1 MSVLFQYYRP
11 VSLMIPVRWN
21 ILFLLINGLMVGALM
36 KERSEASDMDQT
48 MKDLFESEFERMGF
62 TAVEFR
68 RLFSTSEKIV
78 LPTGT
83 PLSIEKE
90 TQEKTYFLLS
100 GQVDVK
106 SGDSIIATVRRN
118 HFIGEMSFL
127 SYLQEGTST
136 EAAAD
141 CYMSDKEPAVVFVWD
156 NTVLRDYL
164 IKDDNRGVKN
174 ALQASISNDL
184 RKKIQRMTTT
194 KRSKN

>member
-1 MSVLFQYYRP
+1 VGGYAKQIRIALSNYALSFYKVQLFE
-11 VSLMIPVRWN
+11 VH
-21 ILFLLINGLMVGALM
+21 LFLMHFALCT
-36 KERSEASDMDQT
+36 KIFLGVERA
-48 MKDLFESEFERMGF
+48 KDLFESEFERMGF

>member
-21 ILFLLINGLMVGALM
+21 ILFLLINGLMVGALV
-36 KERSEASDMDQT
+36 KERSEASAMDET
-48 MKDLFESEFERMGF
+48 MKNLFTGEFERMGF

-68 RLFSTSEKIV
+68 RLFSTCEKV
-78 LPTGT
+78 ALAPGT

-100 GQVDVK
+100 GQVVVK
-106 SGDSIIATVRRN
+106 SGDSIIATVNRN

-127 SYLQEGTST
+127 SYLQEGVST
-136 EAAAD
+136 KAAAD
-141 CYMSDKEPAVVFVWD
+141 CYVSENEPAVVFVWD

-184 RKKIQRMTTT
+184 RKKIQRMTT
-194 KRSKN
+194 KNVSE